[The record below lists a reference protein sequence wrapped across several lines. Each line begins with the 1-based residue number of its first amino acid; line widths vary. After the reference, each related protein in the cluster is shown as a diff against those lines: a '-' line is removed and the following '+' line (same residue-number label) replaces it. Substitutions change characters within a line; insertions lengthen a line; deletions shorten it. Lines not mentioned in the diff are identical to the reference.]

1 MCESCKH
8 ASELPPELRDVYASI
23 LQYYP
28 RKFYC
33 LKLQAVK
40 VYNPDKPSQVFE
52 CEHFEVREQ

>member
-1 MCESCKH
+1 
-8 ASELPPELRDVYASI
+8 VYASI